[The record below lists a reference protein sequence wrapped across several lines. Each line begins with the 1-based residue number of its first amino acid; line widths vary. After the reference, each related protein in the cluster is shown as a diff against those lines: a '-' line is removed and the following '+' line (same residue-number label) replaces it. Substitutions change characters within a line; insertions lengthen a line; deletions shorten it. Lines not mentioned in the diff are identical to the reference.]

1 MPTAL
6 DKSQRSLRN
15 LLAGAFV
22 FGLLVAPAS
31 MIACGGKH
39 DQQGPESVRTS
50 VEAAVMRDFS
60 WGENCGVL
68 TSCSEVYRASDVDC
82 HPTGE
87 TLRGT
92 PVYWCSVS
100 YDDNRATTGACV
112 NVAGGD
118 LAMSGPVIQEEHC
131 NASVAKARTNRFF
144 TEADEVLP

>member
-6 DKSQRSLRN
+6 DKGQRALRD
-15 LLAGAFV
+15 LLAGLFAL
-22 FGLLVAPAS
+22 GLLAALAS
-31 MIACGGKH
+31 VISCGGE
-39 DQQGPESVRTS
+39 QGPESMRSS
-50 VEAAVMRDFS
+50 VETAVMRDFS

-68 TSCSEVYRASDVDC
+68 TSCSDVYPATDVDC

-100 YDDNRATTGACV
+100 YDDNRASTGACV
-112 NVAGGD
+112 NLASGD
-118 LAMSGPVIQEEHC
+118 LAMSGPVIHEEHC